1 MKDFPRRL
9 LCGVCTLIL
18 SLGLCLNAA
27 AKENTTPLSLSP
39 LSLEEYP
46 LYQQEERAADAY
58 IVMEATTGRVLCGQN
73 IHERLAMASTTKII
87 GAMMVLEQ
95 PNLDE
100 SFTVD
105 PDAIQVEGSSM
116 GLQEGDSVSLYALA
130 CGMLLPSGNDAA
142 NTAGVRLYGSIK
154 GFVQAMNQRAQEL
167 GLHNTHYVTACGLDA
182 EGHYSTAFDL
192 AKLTRVALQNED
204 FAFICSQ
211 SSMKVKF
218 GNPPYERWLQNYNR
232 LLELYPDC
240 IGVKTGFT
248 TLAGRTLV
256 TCAERDGAR
265 YVCVTLND
273 PDDWDDHK
281 ALYDWAFANY
291 SFAEVIPA
299 GLSYEVPLISGAE
312 MTAPAETEGAAYAL
326 IQNGESYDMELELPA
341 FAFAPI
347 SEGER
352 AGRAVACSDG
362 QEIAS
367 VRIVYSEDVEV
378 DRELKLTPGERF
390 LRFWVLTG
398 LSAPFYLE

>member
-1 MKDFPRRL
+1 MVL
-9 LCGVCTLIL
+9 LLRKFTGIVL
-18 SLGLCLNAA
+18 SLALIFAVKIPARAELAVSAKAA
-27 AKENTTPLSLSP
+27 ILMH
-39 LSLEEYP
+39 
-46 LYQQEERAADAY
+46 ADS
-58 IVMEATTGRVLCGQN
+58 GRVLYEKN
-73 IHERLAMASTTKII
+73 ADEHMLIASTTKIMTAI
-87 GAMMVLEQ
+87 VVLEHCE
-95 PNLDE
+95 LDDLVE
-100 SFTVD
+100 VD
-105 PDAIQVEGSSM
+105 SRSAGIEGSSM
-116 GLQEGDSVSLYALA
+116 YLKAGESYTVEDLLYGL
-130 CGMLLPSGNDAA
+130 LLVSGNDAA
-142 NTAGVRLYGSIK
+142 SALALHVADSMEEFAELMNTKA
-154 GFVQAMNQRAQEL
+154 AEL
-167 GLHNTHYVTACGLDA
+167 GMTESSFKNAHGLDE
-182 EGHYSTAFDL
+182 EGHYSTARDM
-192 AKLTRVALQNED
+192 AKLAAYCMGNED
-204 FAFICSQ
+204 FARIAGTVSHTVGEQ
-211 SSMKVKF
+211 TLV
-218 GNPPYERWLQNYNR
+218 NHNR
-232 LLELYPDC
+232 LLREYDGCL
-240 IGVKTGFT
+240 GLKTGYT
-248 TLAGRTLV
+248 MAAGRTLV

-347 SEGER
+347 SEGDR

>member
-1 MKDFPRRL
+1 MRKFTGIL
-9 LCGVCTLIL
+9 L
-18 SLGLCLNAA
+18 SLALIFAVKIPAQAELAVSAKAA
-27 AKENTTPLSLSP
+27 ILMH
-39 LSLEEYP
+39 
-46 LYQQEERAADAY
+46 ADS
-58 IVMEATTGRVLCGQN
+58 GRVLYEKN
-73 IHERLAMASTTKII
+73 ADEHMLIASTTKIMTAI
-87 GAMMVLEQ
+87 VVLEHCE
-95 PNLDE
+95 LDDLVE
-100 SFTVD
+100 VD
-105 PDAIQVEGSSM
+105 SRSAGIEGSSM
-116 GLQEGDSVSLYALA
+116 YLKAGESYTVEDLLYGL
-130 CGMLLPSGNDAA
+130 MLVSGNDAA
-142 NTAGVRLYGSIK
+142 SALALHVADSMEEFAEL
-154 GFVQAMNQRAQEL
+154 MNAKAAEL
-167 GLHNTHYVTACGLDA
+167 GMTESSFKNAHGLDE
-182 EGHYSTAFDL
+182 EGHYSTARDM
-192 AKLTRVALQNED
+192 AKLAAYCMGNED
-204 FAFICSQ
+204 FARIAGTVSHTVGEQ
-211 SSMKVKF
+211 TLV
-218 GNPPYERWLQNYNR
+218 NHNR
-232 LLELYPDC
+232 LLREYDGCL
-240 IGVKTGFT
+240 GLKTGYT
-248 TLAGRTLV
+248 MAAGRTLV

-347 SEGER
+347 SEGDR

>member
-1 MKDFPRRL
+1 MRKFTGIL
-9 LCGVCTLIL
+9 L
-18 SLGLCLNAA
+18 SLALIFAVKIPARAELAVSAKAA
-27 AKENTTPLSLSP
+27 ILMH
-39 LSLEEYP
+39 
-46 LYQQEERAADAY
+46 ADS
-58 IVMEATTGRVLCGQN
+58 GRVLYEKN
-73 IHERLAMASTTKII
+73 ADEHMLIASTTKIMTAI
-87 GAMMVLEQ
+87 VVLEHCE
-95 PNLDE
+95 LDDLVE
-100 SFTVD
+100 VD
-105 PDAIQVEGSSM
+105 SRSAGIEGSSM
-116 GLQEGDSVSLYALA
+116 YLKAGESYTVEDLLYGL
-130 CGMLLPSGNDAA
+130 LLVSGNDAA
-142 NTAGVRLYGSIK
+142 SALALHVADSMEEFAEL
-154 GFVQAMNQRAQEL
+154 MNAKAAEL
-167 GLHNTHYVTACGLDA
+167 GMTESSFKNAHGLDE
-182 EGHYSTAFDL
+182 EGHYSTARDM
-192 AKLTRVALQNED
+192 AKLAAYCMGNED
-204 FAFICSQ
+204 FARIAGTVSHTVGEQ
-211 SSMKVKF
+211 TLV
-218 GNPPYERWLQNYNR
+218 NHNR
-232 LLELYPDC
+232 LLREYDGCL
-240 IGVKTGFT
+240 GLKTGYT
-248 TLAGRTLV
+248 MAAGRTLV

-281 ALYDWAFANY
+281 ALYDWAFDNY

-326 IQNGESYDMELELPA
+326 IKNGESFDMELELPA

>member
-1 MKDFPRRL
+1 MRKFTGIL
-9 LCGVCTLIL
+9 L
-18 SLGLCLNAA
+18 SLALIFAVKIPARAELAVSAKAA
-27 AKENTTPLSLSP
+27 ILMH
-39 LSLEEYP
+39 
-46 LYQQEERAADAY
+46 ADS
-58 IVMEATTGRVLCGQN
+58 GRVLYEKN
-73 IHERLAMASTTKII
+73 ADEHMLIASTTKIMTAI
-87 GAMMVLEQ
+87 VVLEHCE
-95 PNLDE
+95 LDDLVE
-100 SFTVD
+100 VD
-105 PDAIQVEGSSM
+105 SRSAGIEGSSM
-116 GLQEGDSVSLYALA
+116 YLKAGESYTVEDLLYGL
-130 CGMLLPSGNDAA
+130 LLVSGNDAA
-142 NTAGVRLYGSIK
+142 SALALHVADSMEEFAEL
-154 GFVQAMNQRAQEL
+154 MNAKAAEL
-167 GLHNTHYVTACGLDA
+167 GMTESSFKNAHGLDE
-182 EGHYSTAFDL
+182 EGHYSTARDM
-192 AKLTRVALQNED
+192 AKLAAYCMGNED
-204 FAFICSQ
+204 FARIAGTVSHTVGEQ
-211 SSMKVKF
+211 TLV
-218 GNPPYERWLQNYNR
+218 NHNR
-232 LLELYPDC
+232 LLREYDGCL
-240 IGVKTGFT
+240 GLKTGYT
-248 TLAGRTLV
+248 MAAGRTLV

-312 MTAPAETEGAAYAL
+312 MTAQAETEGAAYAL

-398 LSAPFYLE
+398 LSSPFYLE

>member
-1 MKDFPRRL
+1 MVL
-9 LCGVCTLIL
+9 LLRKFTGILL
-18 SLGLCLNAA
+18 SLALIFAVKIPARAELAVSAEAA
-27 AKENTTPLSLSP
+27 ILMH
-39 LSLEEYP
+39 
-46 LYQQEERAADAY
+46 ADS
-58 IVMEATTGRVLCGQN
+58 GRVLYEKN
-73 IHERLAMASTTKII
+73 ADEHMLIASTTKIMTAI
-87 GAMMVLEQ
+87 VVLEHCE
-95 PNLDE
+95 LDDLVE
-100 SFTVD
+100 VD
-105 PDAIQVEGSSM
+105 SRSAGIEGSSM
-116 GLQEGDSVSLYALA
+116 YLKAGESYTVEDLLYGL
-130 CGMLLPSGNDAA
+130 LLVSGNDAA
-142 NTAGVRLYGSIK
+142 SALALHVADSMEEFAEL
-154 GFVQAMNQRAQEL
+154 MNAKAAEL
-167 GLHNTHYVTACGLDA
+167 GMTESSFKNAHGLDE
-182 EGHYSTAFDL
+182 EGHYSTARDM
-192 AKLTRVALQNED
+192 AKLAAYCMGNED
-204 FAFICSQ
+204 FARIAGTVSHTVGEQ
-211 SSMKVKF
+211 TLV
-218 GNPPYERWLQNYNR
+218 NHNR
-232 LLELYPDC
+232 LLREYDGCL
-240 IGVKTGFT
+240 GLKTGYT
-248 TLAGRTLV
+248 MAAGRTLV

-347 SEGER
+347 SEGDR

-398 LSAPFYLE
+398 LSSPFYLE

>member
-1 MKDFPRRL
+1 MVL
-9 LCGVCTLIL
+9 LLRKFTGIVL
-18 SLGLCLNAA
+18 SLALIFAVKIPARAELAVSAKAA
-27 AKENTTPLSLSP
+27 ILMH
-39 LSLEEYP
+39 
-46 LYQQEERAADAY
+46 ADS
-58 IVMEATTGRVLCGQN
+58 GRVLYEKN
-73 IHERLAMASTTKII
+73 ADEHMLIASTTKIMTAI
-87 GAMMVLEQ
+87 VMLEHCE
-95 PNLDE
+95 LDDLVE
-100 SFTVD
+100 VD
-105 PDAIQVEGSSM
+105 SRSAGIEGSSM
-116 GLQEGDSVSLYALA
+116 YLKAGESYTVEDLLYGL
-130 CGMLLPSGNDAA
+130 LLVSGNDAA
-142 NTAGVRLYGSIK
+142 SALALHVADSMEEFAEL
-154 GFVQAMNQRAQEL
+154 MNAKAAEL
-167 GLHNTHYVTACGLDA
+167 GMTESSFKNAHGLDE
-182 EGHYSTAFDL
+182 EGHYSTARDM
-192 AKLTRVALQNED
+192 AKLAAYCMGNED
-204 FAFICSQ
+204 FARIAGTVSHTVGEQ
-211 SSMKVKF
+211 TLV
-218 GNPPYERWLQNYNR
+218 NHNR
-232 LLELYPDC
+232 LLREYDGCL
-240 IGVKTGFT
+240 GLKTGYT
-248 TLAGRTLV
+248 MAAGRTLV

-347 SEGER
+347 SEGDR

-398 LSAPFYLE
+398 LSSPFYLE

>member
-1 MKDFPRRL
+1 MRKFTGIL
-9 LCGVCTLIL
+9 L
-18 SLGLCLNAA
+18 SLALIFAVKIPARAELAVSAKAA
-27 AKENTTPLSLSP
+27 ILMH
-39 LSLEEYP
+39 
-46 LYQQEERAADAY
+46 ADS
-58 IVMEATTGRVLCGQN
+58 GRVLYEKN
-73 IHERLAMASTTKII
+73 ADEHMLIASTTKIMTAI
-87 GAMMVLEQ
+87 VMLEHCE
-95 PNLDE
+95 LDDLVE
-100 SFTVD
+100 VD
-105 PDAIQVEGSSM
+105 SRSAGIEGSSM
-116 GLQEGDSVSLYALA
+116 YLKAGESYTVEDLLYGL
-130 CGMLLPSGNDAA
+130 LLVSGNDAA
-142 NTAGVRLYGSIK
+142 SALALHVADSMEEFAEL
-154 GFVQAMNQRAQEL
+154 MNAKAAEL
-167 GLHNTHYVTACGLDA
+167 GMTESSFKNAHGLDE
-182 EGHYSTAFDL
+182 EGHYSTARDM
-192 AKLTRVALQNED
+192 AKLAAYCMGNED
-204 FAFICSQ
+204 FARIAGTVSHTVGEQ
-211 SSMKVKF
+211 TLV
-218 GNPPYERWLQNYNR
+218 NHNR
-232 LLELYPDC
+232 LLREYDGCL
-240 IGVKTGFT
+240 GLKTGYT
-248 TLAGRTLV
+248 MAAGRTLV

-265 YVCVTLND
+265 YVCVTFND

>member
-1 MKDFPRRL
+1 MVL
-9 LCGVCTLIL
+9 LLRKFTGIVL
-18 SLGLCLNAA
+18 SLALIFAVKIPARAELAVSAKAA
-27 AKENTTPLSLSP
+27 ILMH
-39 LSLEEYP
+39 
-46 LYQQEERAADAY
+46 ADS
-58 IVMEATTGRVLCGQN
+58 GRVLYEKN
-73 IHERLAMASTTKII
+73 ADEHMLIASTTKIMTAI
-87 GAMMVLEQ
+87 VVLEHCE
-95 PNLDE
+95 LDDLVE
-100 SFTVD
+100 VD
-105 PDAIQVEGSSM
+105 SRSAGIEGSSM
-116 GLQEGDSVSLYALA
+116 YLKAGESYTVEDLLYGL
-130 CGMLLPSGNDAA
+130 LLVSGNDAA
-142 NTAGVRLYGSIK
+142 SALALHVADSMGEFAEL
-154 GFVQAMNQRAQEL
+154 MNAKAAEL
-167 GLHNTHYVTACGLDA
+167 GMTESSFKNAHGLDE
-182 EGHYSTAFDL
+182 EGHYSTARDM
-192 AKLTRVALQNED
+192 AKLAAYCMGNED
-204 FAFICSQ
+204 FARIAGTVSHTVGEQ
-211 SSMKVKF
+211 TLV
-218 GNPPYERWLQNYNR
+218 NHNR
-232 LLELYPDC
+232 LLREYDGCL
-240 IGVKTGFT
+240 GLKTGYT
-248 TLAGRTLV
+248 MAAGRTLV

-367 VRIVYSEDVEV
+367 VRIVYSEDVEM

>member
-1 MKDFPRRL
+1 MRKFT
-9 LCGVCTLIL
+9 GIVL
-18 SLGLCLNAA
+18 SLALIFAVKIPARAELAVSAKAA
-27 AKENTTPLSLSP
+27 ILMH
-39 LSLEEYP
+39 
-46 LYQQEERAADAY
+46 ADS
-58 IVMEATTGRVLCGQN
+58 GRVLYEKN
-73 IHERLAMASTTKII
+73 ADERMLIASTTKIMTAI
-87 GAMMVLEQ
+87 VVLEHCE
-95 PNLDE
+95 LDDLVE
-100 SFTVD
+100 VD
-105 PDAIQVEGSSM
+105 SRSAGIEGSSM
-116 GLQEGDSVSLYALA
+116 YLKAGESYTVEDLLYGL
-130 CGMLLPSGNDAA
+130 LLVSGNDAA
-142 NTAGVRLYGSIK
+142 SALALHVADSMEEFAEL
-154 GFVQAMNQRAQEL
+154 MNAKAAEL
-167 GLHNTHYVTACGLDA
+167 GLTESSFKNAHGLDE
-182 EGHYSTAFDL
+182 EGHYSTARDM
-192 AKLTRVALQNED
+192 AKLAAYCMGNED
-204 FAFICSQ
+204 FARIAGTVSHTVGEQ
-211 SSMKVKF
+211 TLV
-218 GNPPYERWLQNYNR
+218 NHNR
-232 LLELYPDC
+232 LLREYDGCL
-240 IGVKTGFT
+240 GLKTGYT
-248 TLAGRTLV
+248 MAAGRTLV
-256 TCAERDGAR
+256 TCAERDGTR

>member
-1 MKDFPRRL
+1 MVL
-9 LCGVCTLIL
+9 LLRKFTGILL
-18 SLGLCLNAA
+18 SLALIFAVKIPARAELAVSAKAA
-27 AKENTTPLSLSP
+27 ILMH
-39 LSLEEYP
+39 
-46 LYQQEERAADAY
+46 ADS
-58 IVMEATTGRVLCGQN
+58 GRVLYEKN
-73 IHERLAMASTTKII
+73 ADEHMLIASTTKIMTAI
-87 GAMMVLEQ
+87 VVLEHCE
-95 PNLDE
+95 LDDLVE
-100 SFTVD
+100 VD
-105 PDAIQVEGSSM
+105 SRSAGIEGSSM
-116 GLQEGDSVSLYALA
+116 YLKAGESYTVEDLLYGL
-130 CGMLLPSGNDAA
+130 LLVSGNDAA
-142 NTAGVRLYGSIK
+142 SALALHVADSMEEFAEL
-154 GFVQAMNQRAQEL
+154 MNAKAAEL
-167 GLHNTHYVTACGLDA
+167 GMTESSFKNAHGLDE
-182 EGHYSTAFDL
+182 EGHYSTARDM
-192 AKLTRVALQNED
+192 AKLAAYCMGNED
-204 FAFICSQ
+204 FARIAGTVSHTVGEQ
-211 SSMKVKF
+211 TLV
-218 GNPPYERWLQNYNR
+218 NHNR
-232 LLELYPDC
+232 LLREYDGCL
-240 IGVKTGFT
+240 GLKTGYT
-248 TLAGRTLV
+248 MAAGRTLV
-256 TCAERDGAR
+256 TCAERDGAL

>member
-142 NTAGVRLYGSIK
+142 NAAGVRLYGSIE

-167 GLHNTHYVTACGLDA
+167 GLHNTHYITACGLDA

-232 LLELYPDC
+232 LLELYSDC

-248 TLAGRTLV
+248 DDAGRCLV
-256 TCAERDGAR
+256 SAAERDGMTLI
-265 YVCVTLND
+265 CVTLD
-273 PDDWDDHK
+273 AQDDWNLH
-281 ALYDWAFANY
+281 ASLYDQCFQDY
-291 SFAEVIPA
+291 SMQPLPQPPA
-299 GLSYEVPLISGAE
+299 SVTLVGGGLQQNGIEQELMLSPAWQARVPLKKGESARLERDLLCEPFVYAPSSPQQVYARAVYTLDGQTLCEVP
-312 MTAPAETEGAAYAL
+312 MVAA
-326 IQNGESYDMELELPA
+326 G
-341 FAFAPI
+341 
-347 SEGER
+347 G
-352 AGRAVACSDG
+352 
-362 QEIAS
+362 
-367 VRIVYSEDVEV
+367 
-378 DRELKLTPGERF
+378 
-390 LRFWVLTG
+390 
-398 LSAPFYLE
+398 

>member
-1 MKDFPRRL
+1 MVL
-9 LCGVCTLIL
+9 LLRKFTGILL
-18 SLGLCLNAA
+18 SLALIFAVKIPARAELAVSAKAA
-27 AKENTTPLSLSP
+27 ILMH
-39 LSLEEYP
+39 
-46 LYQQEERAADAY
+46 ADS
-58 IVMEATTGRVLCGQN
+58 GRVLYEKN
-73 IHERLAMASTTKII
+73 ADEHMLIASTTKIMTAI
-87 GAMMVLEQ
+87 VVLEHCE
-95 PNLDE
+95 LDDLVE
-100 SFTVD
+100 VD
-105 PDAIQVEGSSM
+105 SRSAGIEGSSM
-116 GLQEGDSVSLYALA
+116 YLKAGESYTVEDLLYGL
-130 CGMLLPSGNDAA
+130 LLVSGNDAA
-142 NTAGVRLYGSIK
+142 SALALHVADSMEEFAEL
-154 GFVQAMNQRAQEL
+154 MNAKAAEL
-167 GLHNTHYVTACGLDA
+167 GMTESSFKNAHGLDE
-182 EGHYSTAFDL
+182 EGHYSTARDM
-192 AKLTRVALQNED
+192 AKLAAYCMGNED
-204 FAFICSQ
+204 FARIAGTVSHTVGEQ
-211 SSMKVKF
+211 TLV
-218 GNPPYERWLQNYNR
+218 NHNR
-232 LLELYPDC
+232 LLREYDGCL
-240 IGVKTGFT
+240 GLKTGYT
-248 TLAGRTLV
+248 MAAGRTLV

-312 MTAPAETEGAAYAL
+312 MTAQAETEGAAYAL

-347 SEGER
+347 AEGER
-352 AGRAVACSDG
+352 AGRAAACSDG

>member
-1 MKDFPRRL
+1 MRKVT
-9 LCGVCTLIL
+9 GIVL
-18 SLGLCLNAA
+18 SLALIFAVKIPARAELAVSAKAA
-27 AKENTTPLSLSP
+27 ILMH
-39 LSLEEYP
+39 
-46 LYQQEERAADAY
+46 ADS
-58 IVMEATTGRVLCGQN
+58 GRVLYEKN
-73 IHERLAMASTTKII
+73 ADEHMLIASTTKIMTAI
-87 GAMMVLEQ
+87 VVLEHCE
-95 PNLDE
+95 LDDLVE
-100 SFTVD
+100 VD
-105 PDAIQVEGSSM
+105 SRSAGIEGSSM
-116 GLQEGDSVSLYALA
+116 YLKAGESYTVEDLLYGL
-130 CGMLLPSGNDAA
+130 LLVSGNDAA
-142 NTAGVRLYGSIK
+142 SALALHVADSMEEFAEL
-154 GFVQAMNQRAQEL
+154 MNAKAAEL
-167 GLHNTHYVTACGLDA
+167 GMTESSFKNAHGLDE
-182 EGHYSTAFDL
+182 EGHYSTARDM
-192 AKLTRVALQNED
+192 AKLAAYCIGNED
-204 FAFICSQ
+204 FARIAGTVSHTVGEQ
-211 SSMKVKF
+211 TLV
-218 GNPPYERWLQNYNR
+218 NHNR
-232 LLELYPDC
+232 LLREYDGCL
-240 IGVKTGFT
+240 GLKTGYT
-248 TLAGRTLV
+248 MAAGRTLV

>member
-1 MKDFPRRL
+1 MRKFTGIL
-9 LCGVCTLIL
+9 L
-18 SLGLCLNAA
+18 SLALIFAVKIPAQAELAVSAKAA
-27 AKENTTPLSLSP
+27 ILMH
-39 LSLEEYP
+39 
-46 LYQQEERAADAY
+46 ADS
-58 IVMEATTGRVLCGQN
+58 GRVLYEKN
-73 IHERLAMASTTKII
+73 ADEHMLIASTTKIMTAI
-87 GAMMVLEQ
+87 VVLEHCE
-95 PNLDE
+95 LDDLVE
-100 SFTVD
+100 VD
-105 PDAIQVEGSSM
+105 SRSAGIEGSSM
-116 GLQEGDSVSLYALA
+116 YLKAGESYTVEDLLYGL
-130 CGMLLPSGNDAA
+130 LLVSGNDAA
-142 NTAGVRLYGSIK
+142 SALALHVADSMEAFAEL
-154 GFVQAMNQRAQEL
+154 MNAKAAEL
-167 GLHNTHYVTACGLDA
+167 GMTESSFKNAHGLDE
-182 EGHYSTAFDL
+182 EGHYSTARDM
-192 AKLTRVALQNED
+192 AKLAAYCMGNED
-204 FAFICSQ
+204 FARIAGTVSHTVGEQ
-211 SSMKVKF
+211 TLV
-218 GNPPYERWLQNYNR
+218 NHNR
-232 LLELYPDC
+232 LLREYDGCL
-240 IGVKTGFT
+240 GLKTGYT
-248 TLAGRTLV
+248 MAAGRTLV

>member
-1 MKDFPRRL
+1 MVL
-9 LCGVCTLIL
+9 LLRKFTGIVL
-18 SLGLCLNAA
+18 SLALIFAVKIPARAELAVSAKAA
-27 AKENTTPLSLSP
+27 ILMH
-39 LSLEEYP
+39 
-46 LYQQEERAADAY
+46 ADS
-58 IVMEATTGRVLCGQN
+58 GRVLYEKN
-73 IHERLAMASTTKII
+73 ADEHMLIASTTKIMTAI
-87 GAMMVLEQ
+87 VVLEHCE
-95 PNLDE
+95 LDDLVE
-100 SFTVD
+100 VD
-105 PDAIQVEGSSM
+105 SRSAGIEGSSM
-116 GLQEGDSVSLYALA
+116 YLKAGESYTVEDLLYGL
-130 CGMLLPSGNDAA
+130 LLVSGNDAA
-142 NTAGVRLYGSIK
+142 SALALHVADSMEEFAEL
-154 GFVQAMNQRAQEL
+154 MNAKAAEL
-167 GLHNTHYVTACGLDA
+167 GMTESSFKNAHGLDE
-182 EGHYSTAFDL
+182 EGHYSTARDM
-192 AKLTRVALQNED
+192 AKLAAYCMGNED
-204 FAFICSQ
+204 FARIAGTVSHIVGEQ
-211 SSMKVKF
+211 TLV
-218 GNPPYERWLQNYNR
+218 NHNR
-232 LLELYPDC
+232 LLREYDGCL
-240 IGVKTGFT
+240 GLKTGYT
-248 TLAGRTLV
+248 MAAGRTLV

>member
-1 MKDFPRRL
+1 MVL
-9 LCGVCTLIL
+9 LLRKFTGILL
-18 SLGLCLNAA
+18 SLALIFAVKIPARAELAVSAKAA
-27 AKENTTPLSLSP
+27 ILMH
-39 LSLEEYP
+39 
-46 LYQQEERAADAY
+46 ADS
-58 IVMEATTGRVLCGQN
+58 GRVLYEKN
-73 IHERLAMASTTKII
+73 ADEHMLIASTTKIMTAI
-87 GAMMVLEQ
+87 VVLEHCE
-95 PNLDE
+95 LDDLVE
-100 SFTVD
+100 VD
-105 PDAIQVEGSSM
+105 SRSAGIEGSSM
-116 GLQEGDSVSLYALA
+116 YLKAGESYTVEDLLYGL
-130 CGMLLPSGNDAA
+130 LLVSGNDAA
-142 NTAGVRLYGSIK
+142 SALALHVADSMEEFAEL
-154 GFVQAMNQRAQEL
+154 MNAKAAEL
-167 GLHNTHYVTACGLDA
+167 GMTESSFKNAHGLDE
-182 EGHYSTAFDL
+182 EGHYSTARDM
-192 AKLTRVALQNED
+192 AKLAAYCMGNED
-204 FAFICSQ
+204 FARIAGTVSHTVGEQ
-211 SSMKVKF
+211 TLM
-218 GNPPYERWLQNYNR
+218 NHNR
-232 LLELYPDC
+232 LLREYDGCL
-240 IGVKTGFT
+240 GLKTGYT
-248 TLAGRTLV
+248 MAAGRTLV

-347 SEGER
+347 SEGDR

>member
-1 MKDFPRRL
+1 MRKFT
-9 LCGVCTLIL
+9 GIVL
-18 SLGLCLNAA
+18 SLALIFAVKIPARAELAVSAKAA
-27 AKENTTPLSLSP
+27 ILMH
-39 LSLEEYP
+39 
-46 LYQQEERAADAY
+46 ADS
-58 IVMEATTGRVLCGQN
+58 GRVLYEKN
-73 IHERLAMASTTKII
+73 ADEHMLIASTTKIMTAI
-87 GAMMVLEQ
+87 VVLEHCE
-95 PNLDE
+95 LDDLVE
-100 SFTVD
+100 VD
-105 PDAIQVEGSSM
+105 SRSAGIEGSSM
-116 GLQEGDSVSLYALA
+116 YLKAGESYTVEDLLYGL
-130 CGMLLPSGNDAA
+130 LLVSGNDAA
-142 NTAGVRLYGSIK
+142 SALALHVADSMEEFAEL
-154 GFVQAMNQRAQEL
+154 MNAKAAEL
-167 GLHNTHYVTACGLDA
+167 GMTESSFKNAHGLDE
-182 EGHYSTAFDL
+182 EGHYSTARDM
-192 AKLTRVALQNED
+192 AKLAAYCIGNED
-204 FAFICSQ
+204 FARIAGTVSHTVGEQ
-211 SSMKVKF
+211 TLV
-218 GNPPYERWLQNYNR
+218 NHNR
-232 LLELYPDC
+232 LLREYDGCL
-240 IGVKTGFT
+240 GLKTGYT
-248 TLAGRTLV
+248 MAAGRTLV

-347 SEGER
+347 SEGDR

>member
-1 MKDFPRRL
+1 MVL
-9 LCGVCTLIL
+9 LLRKFTGILL
-18 SLGLCLNAA
+18 SLALIFAVKIPARAELAVSAKAA
-27 AKENTTPLSLSP
+27 ILMH
-39 LSLEEYP
+39 
-46 LYQQEERAADAY
+46 ADS
-58 IVMEATTGRVLCGQN
+58 GRVLYEKN
-73 IHERLAMASTTKII
+73 ADEHMLIASTTKIMTAI
-87 GAMMVLEQ
+87 VVLEHCE
-95 PNLDE
+95 LDDLVE
-100 SFTVD
+100 VD
-105 PDAIQVEGSSM
+105 SRSAGIEGSSM
-116 GLQEGDSVSLYALA
+116 YLKAGESYTVEDLLYGL
-130 CGMLLPSGNDAA
+130 LLVSGNDAA
-142 NTAGVRLYGSIK
+142 SALALHVADSMEEFAEL
-154 GFVQAMNQRAQEL
+154 MNAKAAEL
-167 GLHNTHYVTACGLDA
+167 GMTESSFKNAHGLDE
-182 EGHYSTAFDL
+182 EGHYSTARDM
-192 AKLTRVALQNED
+192 AKLAAYCMGNED
-204 FAFICSQ
+204 FARIAGTVSHTVGEQ
-211 SSMKVKF
+211 TLV
-218 GNPPYERWLQNYNR
+218 NHNR
-232 LLELYPDC
+232 LLREYDGCL
-240 IGVKTGFT
+240 GLKTGYT
-248 TLAGRTLV
+248 MAAGRTLV

-273 PDDWDDHK
+273 PADWDDHK

-312 MTAPAETEGAAYAL
+312 MTATAETEGAAYAL

>member
-1 MKDFPRRL
+1 
-9 LCGVCTLIL
+9 
-18 SLGLCLNAA
+18 
-27 AKENTTPLSLSP
+27 
-39 LSLEEYP
+39 
-46 LYQQEERAADAY
+46 
-58 IVMEATTGRVLCGQN
+58 
-73 IHERLAMASTTKII
+73 MA
-87 GAMMVLEQ
+87 
-95 PNLDE
+95 
-100 SFTVD
+100 
-105 PDAIQVEGSSM
+105 
-116 GLQEGDSVSLYALA
+116 
-130 CGMLLPSGNDAA
+130 
-142 NTAGVRLYGSIK
+142 
-154 GFVQAMNQRAQEL
+154 
-167 GLHNTHYVTACGLDA
+167 
-182 EGHYSTAFDL
+182 
-192 AKLTRVALQNED
+192 
-204 FAFICSQ
+204 
-211 SSMKVKF
+211 
-218 GNPPYERWLQNYNR
+218 
-232 LLELYPDC
+232 
-240 IGVKTGFT
+240 
-248 TLAGRTLV
+248 AGRTLV

>member
-1 MKDFPRRL
+1 MVL
-9 LCGVCTLIL
+9 LLRKFTGIVL
-18 SLGLCLNAA
+18 SLALIFAVKIPARAELAVSAKAA
-27 AKENTTPLSLSP
+27 ILMH
-39 LSLEEYP
+39 
-46 LYQQEERAADAY
+46 ADS
-58 IVMEATTGRVLCGQN
+58 GRVLYEKN
-73 IHERLAMASTTKII
+73 ADEHMLIASTTKIMTAI
-87 GAMMVLEQ
+87 VVLEHCE
-95 PNLDE
+95 LDDLVE
-100 SFTVD
+100 VD
-105 PDAIQVEGSSM
+105 SRSAGIEGSSM
-116 GLQEGDSVSLYALA
+116 YLKAGESYTVEDLLYGL
-130 CGMLLPSGNDAA
+130 LLVSGNDAA
-142 NTAGVRLYGSIK
+142 SALALHVADSMEEFAEL
-154 GFVQAMNQRAQEL
+154 MNAKAAEL
-167 GLHNTHYVTACGLDA
+167 GMTESSFKNAHGLDE
-182 EGHYSTAFDL
+182 EGHYSTARDM
-192 AKLTRVALQNED
+192 AKLAAYCMGNED
-204 FAFICSQ
+204 FARIACTVSHTVGEQ
-211 SSMKVKF
+211 TLV
-218 GNPPYERWLQNYNR
+218 NHNR
-232 LLELYPDC
+232 LLREYDGCL
-240 IGVKTGFT
+240 GLKTGYT
-248 TLAGRTLV
+248 MAAGRTLV

-390 LRFWVLTG
+390 LRFWVLTR

>member
-1 MKDFPRRL
+1 MRKFT
-9 LCGVCTLIL
+9 GIVL
-18 SLGLCLNAA
+18 SLALIFAVKIPARAELAVSAKAA
-27 AKENTTPLSLSP
+27 ILMH
-39 LSLEEYP
+39 
-46 LYQQEERAADAY
+46 ADS
-58 IVMEATTGRVLCGQN
+58 GRVLYEKN
-73 IHERLAMASTTKII
+73 ADEHMLIASTTKIMTAI
-87 GAMMVLEQ
+87 VVLEHCE
-95 PNLDE
+95 LDDLVE
-100 SFTVD
+100 VD
-105 PDAIQVEGSSM
+105 SRSAGIEGSSM
-116 GLQEGDSVSLYALA
+116 YLKAGESYTVEDLLYGL
-130 CGMLLPSGNDAA
+130 LLVSGNDAA
-142 NTAGVRLYGSIK
+142 SALALHVADSMEEFAEL
-154 GFVQAMNQRAQEL
+154 MNSKAAEL
-167 GLHNTHYVTACGLDA
+167 GMTESSFKNAHGLDE
-182 EGHYSTAFDL
+182 EGHYSTARDM
-192 AKLTRVALQNED
+192 AKLAAYCIGNED
-204 FAFICSQ
+204 FARIAGTVSHTVGEQ
-211 SSMKVKF
+211 TLV
-218 GNPPYERWLQNYNR
+218 NHNR
-232 LLELYPDC
+232 LLREYDGCL
-240 IGVKTGFT
+240 GLKTGYT
-248 TLAGRTLV
+248 MAAGRTLV

-273 PDDWDDHK
+273 PADWDDHK

-347 SEGER
+347 SEGDR

>member
-1 MKDFPRRL
+1 MRKFT
-9 LCGVCTLIL
+9 GIVL
-18 SLGLCLNAA
+18 SLALIFAVKIPARAELAVSAKAA
-27 AKENTTPLSLSP
+27 ILMH
-39 LSLEEYP
+39 
-46 LYQQEERAADAY
+46 ADS
-58 IVMEATTGRVLCGQN
+58 GRVLYEKN
-73 IHERLAMASTTKII
+73 ADEHMLIASTTKIMTAI
-87 GAMMVLEQ
+87 VVLEHCE
-95 PNLDE
+95 LDDLVE
-100 SFTVD
+100 VD
-105 PDAIQVEGSSM
+105 SRSAGIEGSSM
-116 GLQEGDSVSLYALA
+116 YLKAGESYTVEDLLYGL
-130 CGMLLPSGNDAA
+130 LLVSGNDAA
-142 NTAGVRLYGSIK
+142 SALALHVADSMEEFAEL
-154 GFVQAMNQRAQEL
+154 MNAKAAEL
-167 GLHNTHYVTACGLDA
+167 GMTESSFKNAHGLDE
-182 EGHYSTAFDL
+182 EGHYSTAHDM
-192 AKLTRVALQNED
+192 AKLAAYCMGNED
-204 FAFICSQ
+204 FARIAGTVSHTVGEQ
-211 SSMKVKF
+211 TLV
-218 GNPPYERWLQNYNR
+218 NHNR
-232 LLELYPDC
+232 LLREYDGCL
-240 IGVKTGFT
+240 GLKTGYT
-248 TLAGRTLV
+248 MAAGRTLV

-326 IQNGESYDMELELPA
+326 IKNGESFDMELELPA

-352 AGRAVACSDG
+352 AGRAVASSDG

-398 LSAPFYLE
+398 LSSPFYLE

>member
-1 MKDFPRRL
+1 MRKFT
-9 LCGVCTLIL
+9 GIVL
-18 SLGLCLNAA
+18 SLALIFAVKIPARAELAVSAKAA
-27 AKENTTPLSLSP
+27 ILMH
-39 LSLEEYP
+39 
-46 LYQQEERAADAY
+46 ADS
-58 IVMEATTGRVLCGQN
+58 GRVLYEKN
-73 IHERLAMASTTKII
+73 ADEHMLIASTTKIMTAI
-87 GAMMVLEQ
+87 VVLEHCE
-95 PNLDE
+95 LDDLVE
-100 SFTVD
+100 VD
-105 PDAIQVEGSSM
+105 SRSAGIEGSSM
-116 GLQEGDSVSLYALA
+116 YLKAGESYTVEDLLYGL
-130 CGMLLPSGNDAA
+130 LLVSGNDAA
-142 NTAGVRLYGSIK
+142 SALALHVADSMEEFAEL
-154 GFVQAMNQRAQEL
+154 MNAKAAEL
-167 GLHNTHYVTACGLDA
+167 GMTESSFKNAHGLDE
-182 EGHYSTAFDL
+182 EGHYSTARDM
-192 AKLTRVALQNED
+192 AKLAAYCMGNED
-204 FAFICSQ
+204 FARIAGTVSHTVGEQ
-211 SSMKVKF
+211 TLV
-218 GNPPYERWLQNYNR
+218 NHNR
-232 LLELYPDC
+232 LLREYDGCL
-240 IGVKTGFT
+240 GLKTGYT
-248 TLAGRTLV
+248 MAAGRTLV

-273 PDDWDDHK
+273 PADWDDHK

-390 LRFWVLTG
+390 LRFWVLTR

>member
-1 MKDFPRRL
+1 MRKFT
-9 LCGVCTLIL
+9 GIVL
-18 SLGLCLNAA
+18 SLALIFAVKIPARAELAVSAKAA
-27 AKENTTPLSLSP
+27 ILMH
-39 LSLEEYP
+39 
-46 LYQQEERAADAY
+46 ADS
-58 IVMEATTGRVLCGQN
+58 GRVLYEKN
-73 IHERLAMASTTKII
+73 ADEHMLIASTTKIMTAI
-87 GAMMVLEQ
+87 VVLEHCE
-95 PNLDE
+95 LDDLVE
-100 SFTVD
+100 VD
-105 PDAIQVEGSSM
+105 SRSAGIEGSSM
-116 GLQEGDSVSLYALA
+116 YLKAGESYTVEDLLYGL
-130 CGMLLPSGNDAA
+130 LLVSGNDAA
-142 NTAGVRLYGSIK
+142 SALALHVADSMEEFAEL
-154 GFVQAMNQRAQEL
+154 MNAKAAEL
-167 GLHNTHYVTACGLDA
+167 GMTESSFKNAHGLDE
-182 EGHYSTAFDL
+182 EGHYSTARDM
-192 AKLTRVALQNED
+192 AKLAAYCMGNED
-204 FAFICSQ
+204 FARIAGTVSHTVGEQ
-211 SSMKVKF
+211 TLV
-218 GNPPYERWLQNYNR
+218 NHNR
-232 LLELYPDC
+232 LLREYDGCL
-240 IGVKTGFT
+240 GLKTGYT
-248 TLAGRTLV
+248 MAAGRTLV

-347 SEGER
+347 SEGDS

-398 LSAPFYLE
+398 LSSPFYLE

>member
-1 MKDFPRRL
+1 MRKFTGIL
-9 LCGVCTLIL
+9 L
-18 SLGLCLNAA
+18 SLALIFAVKIPARAELAVSAKAA
-27 AKENTTPLSLSP
+27 ILMH
-39 LSLEEYP
+39 
-46 LYQQEERAADAY
+46 ADS
-58 IVMEATTGRVLCGQN
+58 GRVLYEKN
-73 IHERLAMASTTKII
+73 ADEHMLIASTTKIMTAI
-87 GAMMVLEQ
+87 VVLEHCE
-95 PNLDE
+95 LDDLVE
-100 SFTVD
+100 IDSRS
-105 PDAIQVEGSSM
+105 AGIEGSSM
-116 GLQEGDSVSLYALA
+116 YLKAGESYTVEDLLYGL
-130 CGMLLPSGNDAA
+130 LLVSGNDAA
-142 NTAGVRLYGSIK
+142 SALALHVADSMEEFAEL
-154 GFVQAMNQRAQEL
+154 MNAKAAEL
-167 GLHNTHYVTACGLDA
+167 GMTESSFKNAHGLDE
-182 EGHYSTAFDL
+182 EGHYSTARDM
-192 AKLTRVALQNED
+192 AKLAAYCMRNED
-204 FAFICSQ
+204 FARIAGTVSHTVGEQ
-211 SSMKVKF
+211 TLV
-218 GNPPYERWLQNYNR
+218 NHNR
-232 LLELYPDC
+232 LLREYDGCL
-240 IGVKTGFT
+240 GLKTGYT
-248 TLAGRTLV
+248 MAAGRTLV

>member
-1 MKDFPRRL
+1 MVL
-9 LCGVCTLIL
+9 LLRKFTGIVL
-18 SLGLCLNAA
+18 SLALIFAVKIPARAELAVSAKAA
-27 AKENTTPLSLSP
+27 ILMH
-39 LSLEEYP
+39 
-46 LYQQEERAADAY
+46 ADS
-58 IVMEATTGRVLCGQN
+58 GRVLYEKN
-73 IHERLAMASTTKII
+73 ADEHMLIASTTKIMTAI
-87 GAMMVLEQ
+87 VVLEHCE
-95 PNLDE
+95 LDDLVE
-100 SFTVD
+100 VD
-105 PDAIQVEGSSM
+105 SRSAGIEGSSM
-116 GLQEGDSVSLYALA
+116 YLKAGESYTVEDLLYGL
-130 CGMLLPSGNDAA
+130 LLVSGNDAA
-142 NTAGVRLYGSIK
+142 SALALHVADSMEEFAEL
-154 GFVQAMNQRAQEL
+154 MNAKAAEL
-167 GLHNTHYVTACGLDA
+167 GMTESSFKNAHGLDE
-182 EGHYSTAFDL
+182 EGHYSTARDM
-192 AKLTRVALQNED
+192 AKLAAYCMGNED
-204 FAFICSQ
+204 FARIAGTVSHTVGEQ
-211 SSMKVKF
+211 TLV
-218 GNPPYERWLQNYNR
+218 NHNR
-232 LLELYPDC
+232 LLREYDGCL
-240 IGVKTGFT
+240 GLKTGYT
-248 TLAGRTLV
+248 MAAGRTLV

-347 SEGER
+347 SEGDR

>member
-1 MKDFPRRL
+1 MRKFTGIL
-9 LCGVCTLIL
+9 L
-18 SLGLCLNAA
+18 SLALIFAVKIPAQAELAVSAKAA
-27 AKENTTPLSLSP
+27 ILMH
-39 LSLEEYP
+39 
-46 LYQQEERAADAY
+46 ADS
-58 IVMEATTGRVLCGQN
+58 GRVLYEKN
-73 IHERLAMASTTKII
+73 ADEHMLIASTTKIMTAI
-87 GAMMVLEQ
+87 VVLEHCE
-95 PNLDE
+95 LDDLVE
-100 SFTVD
+100 VD
-105 PDAIQVEGSSM
+105 SRSAGIEGSSM
-116 GLQEGDSVSLYALA
+116 YLKAGESYTVEDLLYGL
-130 CGMLLPSGNDAA
+130 LLVSGNDAA
-142 NTAGVRLYGSIK
+142 SALALHVADSMEEFAEL
-154 GFVQAMNQRAQEL
+154 MNAKAAEL
-167 GLHNTHYVTACGLDA
+167 GMTESSFKNAHGLDE
-182 EGHYSTAFDL
+182 EGHYSTARDM
-192 AKLTRVALQNED
+192 AKLAAYCMGNED
-204 FAFICSQ
+204 FARIAGTVSHTVGEQ
-211 SSMKVKF
+211 TLV
-218 GNPPYERWLQNYNR
+218 NHNR
-232 LLELYPDC
+232 LLREYDGCL
-240 IGVKTGFT
+240 GLKTGYT
-248 TLAGRTLV
+248 MAAGRTLV

-273 PDDWDDHK
+273 PADWDDHK

-347 SEGER
+347 SEGDR

>member
-1 MKDFPRRL
+1 LRKFT
-9 LCGVCTLIL
+9 GIVL
-18 SLGLCLNAA
+18 SLALIFAVKIPARAELAVSAKAA
-27 AKENTTPLSLSP
+27 ILMH
-39 LSLEEYP
+39 
-46 LYQQEERAADAY
+46 ADS
-58 IVMEATTGRVLCGQN
+58 GRVLYEKN
-73 IHERLAMASTTKII
+73 ADEHMLIASTTKIMTAI
-87 GAMMVLEQ
+87 VVLEHCE
-95 PNLDE
+95 LDDLVE
-100 SFTVD
+100 VD
-105 PDAIQVEGSSM
+105 SRSAGIEGSSM
-116 GLQEGDSVSLYALA
+116 YLKAGESYTVEDLLYGL
-130 CGMLLPSGNDAA
+130 LLVSGNDAA
-142 NTAGVRLYGSIK
+142 SALALHVADSMEEFAEL
-154 GFVQAMNQRAQEL
+154 MNAKAAEL
-167 GLHNTHYVTACGLDA
+167 GMTESSFKNAHGLDE
-182 EGHYSTAFDL
+182 EGHYSTARDM
-192 AKLTRVALQNED
+192 AKLAAYCIGNED
-204 FAFICSQ
+204 FARIAGTVSHTVGEQ
-211 SSMKVKF
+211 TLV
-218 GNPPYERWLQNYNR
+218 NHNR
-232 LLELYPDC
+232 LLREYDGCL
-240 IGVKTGFT
+240 GLKTGYT
-248 TLAGRTLV
+248 MAAGRTLV

-390 LRFWVLTG
+390 LRFWVLTR
-398 LSAPFYLE
+398 LSSPFYLE

>member
-1 MKDFPRRL
+1 MRKFTGIVLRL
-9 LCGVCTLIL
+9 ALIFAVKIPARAEL
-18 SLGLCLNAA
+18 AVSAKAA
-27 AKENTTPLSLSP
+27 ILMH
-39 LSLEEYP
+39 
-46 LYQQEERAADAY
+46 ADS
-58 IVMEATTGRVLCGQN
+58 GRVLYEKN
-73 IHERLAMASTTKII
+73 ADEHMLIASTTKIMTAI
-87 GAMMVLEQ
+87 VVLEHCE
-95 PNLDE
+95 LDDLVE
-100 SFTVD
+100 VD
-105 PDAIQVEGSSM
+105 SRSAGIEGSSM
-116 GLQEGDSVSLYALA
+116 YLKAGESYTVEDLLYGL
-130 CGMLLPSGNDAA
+130 LLVSGNDAA
-142 NTAGVRLYGSIK
+142 SALALHVADSMEEFAEL
-154 GFVQAMNQRAQEL
+154 MNAKAAEL
-167 GLHNTHYVTACGLDA
+167 GMTESSFKNAHGLDE
-182 EGHYSTAFDL
+182 EGHYSTARDM
-192 AKLTRVALQNED
+192 AKLAAYCMGNED
-204 FAFICSQ
+204 FARIAGTVSHTVGEQ
-211 SSMKVKF
+211 TLV
-218 GNPPYERWLQNYNR
+218 NHNR
-232 LLELYPDC
+232 LLREYDGCL
-240 IGVKTGFT
+240 GLKTGYT
-248 TLAGRTLV
+248 MAAGRTLV

-347 SEGER
+347 SEGDR

>member
-1 MKDFPRRL
+1 MVL
-9 LCGVCTLIL
+9 LLRKFTGIVL
-18 SLGLCLNAA
+18 SLALIFAVKIPARAELAVSAKAA
-27 AKENTTPLSLSP
+27 ILMH
-39 LSLEEYP
+39 
-46 LYQQEERAADAY
+46 ADS
-58 IVMEATTGRVLCGQN
+58 GRVLYEKN
-73 IHERLAMASTTKII
+73 ADEHMLIASTTKIMTAI
-87 GAMMVLEQ
+87 VVLEHCE
-95 PNLDE
+95 LDDLVE
-100 SFTVD
+100 VD
-105 PDAIQVEGSSM
+105 SRSAGIEGSSM
-116 GLQEGDSVSLYALA
+116 YLKAGESYTVEDLLYGL
-130 CGMLLPSGNDAA
+130 LLVSGNDAA
-142 NTAGVRLYGSIK
+142 SALALHVADSMEEFAEL
-154 GFVQAMNQRAQEL
+154 MNSKAAEL
-167 GLHNTHYVTACGLDA
+167 GMTESSFKNAHGLDE
-182 EGHYSTAFDL
+182 EGHYSTARDM
-192 AKLTRVALQNED
+192 AKLAAYCMGNED
-204 FAFICSQ
+204 FARIAGTVSHTVGEQ
-211 SSMKVKF
+211 TLV
-218 GNPPYERWLQNYNR
+218 NHNR
-232 LLELYPDC
+232 LLREYDGCL
-240 IGVKTGFT
+240 GLKTGYT
-248 TLAGRTLV
+248 MAAGRTLV

-273 PDDWDDHK
+273 PADWDDHK

-347 SEGER
+347 SEGDR

>member
-1 MKDFPRRL
+1 MRKFT
-9 LCGVCTLIL
+9 GIVL
-18 SLGLCLNAA
+18 SLALIFAVKIPARAELAVSAKAA
-27 AKENTTPLSLSP
+27 ILMH
-39 LSLEEYP
+39 
-46 LYQQEERAADAY
+46 ADS
-58 IVMEATTGRVLCGQN
+58 GRVLYEKN
-73 IHERLAMASTTKII
+73 ADEHMLIASTTKIMTAI
-87 GAMMVLEQ
+87 VVLEHCE
-95 PNLDE
+95 LDDLVE
-100 SFTVD
+100 VD
-105 PDAIQVEGSSM
+105 SRSAGIEGSSM
-116 GLQEGDSVSLYALA
+116 YLKAGESYTVEDLLYGL
-130 CGMLLPSGNDAA
+130 LLVSGNDAA
-142 NTAGVRLYGSIK
+142 SALALHVADSMEEFAEL
-154 GFVQAMNQRAQEL
+154 MNAKAAEL
-167 GLHNTHYVTACGLDA
+167 GMTESSFKNAHGLDE
-182 EGHYSTAFDL
+182 EGHYSTARDM
-192 AKLTRVALQNED
+192 AKLAAYCMGNED
-204 FAFICSQ
+204 FARIAGTVSHTVGEQTLVNHNC
-211 SSMKVKF
+211 
-218 GNPPYERWLQNYNR
+218 
-232 LLELYPDC
+232 LLREYDGCL
-240 IGVKTGFT
+240 GLKTGYT
-248 TLAGRTLV
+248 MAAGRTLV

-326 IQNGESYDMELELPA
+326 IKNGESFDMELELPA

-352 AGRAVACSDG
+352 AGRAVASSDG

-398 LSAPFYLE
+398 LSSPFYLE

>member
-1 MKDFPRRL
+1 MVL
-9 LCGVCTLIL
+9 LLRKFTGIVL
-18 SLGLCLNAA
+18 SLALIFAVKIPARAELAVSAKAA
-27 AKENTTPLSLSP
+27 ILMH
-39 LSLEEYP
+39 
-46 LYQQEERAADAY
+46 ADS
-58 IVMEATTGRVLCGQN
+58 GRVLYEKTADEHML
-73 IHERLAMASTTKII
+73 IASTTKIMTAI
-87 GAMMVLEQ
+87 VVLEHCE
-95 PNLDE
+95 LDDLVE
-100 SFTVD
+100 VD
-105 PDAIQVEGSSM
+105 SRSAGIEGSSM
-116 GLQEGDSVSLYALA
+116 YLKAGESYTVEDLLYGL
-130 CGMLLPSGNDAA
+130 LLVSGNDAA
-142 NTAGVRLYGSIK
+142 SALALHVADSMEEFAEL
-154 GFVQAMNQRAQEL
+154 MNAKAAEL
-167 GLHNTHYVTACGLDA
+167 GMTESSFKNAHGLDE
-182 EGHYSTAFDL
+182 EGHYSTARDM
-192 AKLTRVALQNED
+192 AKLAAYCMGNED
-204 FAFICSQ
+204 FARIAGTVSHTVGEQ
-211 SSMKVKF
+211 TLV
-218 GNPPYERWLQNYNR
+218 NHNR
-232 LLELYPDC
+232 LLREYDGCL
-240 IGVKTGFT
+240 GLKTGYT
-248 TLAGRTLV
+248 MAAGRTLV

>member
-1 MKDFPRRL
+1 MVL
-9 LCGVCTLIL
+9 LLRKFTGIVL
-18 SLGLCLNAA
+18 SLALIFAVKIPARAELAVSAKAA
-27 AKENTTPLSLSP
+27 MLMH
-39 LSLEEYP
+39 
-46 LYQQEERAADAY
+46 ADS
-58 IVMEATTGRVLCGQN
+58 GRVLYEKN
-73 IHERLAMASTTKII
+73 ADEHMLIASTTKIMTAI
-87 GAMMVLEQ
+87 VVLEHCE
-95 PNLDE
+95 LDDLVE
-100 SFTVD
+100 VD
-105 PDAIQVEGSSM
+105 SRSAGIEGSSM
-116 GLQEGDSVSLYALA
+116 YLKAGESYTVEDLLYGL
-130 CGMLLPSGNDAA
+130 LLVSGNDAA
-142 NTAGVRLYGSIK
+142 SALALHVADSMEEFAEL
-154 GFVQAMNQRAQEL
+154 MNAKAAEL
-167 GLHNTHYVTACGLDA
+167 GMTESSFKNAHGLDE
-182 EGHYSTAFDL
+182 EGHYSTARDM
-192 AKLTRVALQNED
+192 AKLAAYCMGNED
-204 FAFICSQ
+204 FARIAGTVSHTVGEQ
-211 SSMKVKF
+211 TLV
-218 GNPPYERWLQNYNR
+218 NHNR
-232 LLELYPDC
+232 LLREYDGCL
-240 IGVKTGFT
+240 GLKTGYT
-248 TLAGRTLV
+248 MAAGRTLV

-347 SEGER
+347 SEGDR

>member
-1 MKDFPRRL
+1 MVL
-9 LCGVCTLIL
+9 LLRKFTGILL
-18 SLGLCLNAA
+18 SLALIFAVKIPARAELAVSAKAA
-27 AKENTTPLSLSP
+27 ILMH
-39 LSLEEYP
+39 
-46 LYQQEERAADAY
+46 ADS
-58 IVMEATTGRVLCGQN
+58 GRVLYEKN
-73 IHERLAMASTTKII
+73 ADEHMLIASTTKIMTAI
-87 GAMMVLEQ
+87 VVLEHCE
-95 PNLDE
+95 LDDLVE
-100 SFTVD
+100 VD
-105 PDAIQVEGSSM
+105 SRSAGIEGSSM
-116 GLQEGDSVSLYALA
+116 YLKAGESYTVEDLLYGL
-130 CGMLLPSGNDAA
+130 LLVSGNDAA
-142 NTAGVRLYGSIK
+142 SALALHVADSMEEFAEL
-154 GFVQAMNQRAQEL
+154 MNAKAAEL
-167 GLHNTHYVTACGLDA
+167 GMTESSFKNAHGLDE
-182 EGHYSTAFDL
+182 EGHYSTARDM
-192 AKLTRVALQNED
+192 AKLAAYCMGNED
-204 FAFICSQ
+204 FARIAGTVSHTVGEQ
-211 SSMKVKF
+211 TLV
-218 GNPPYERWLQNYNR
+218 NHNR
-232 LLELYPDC
+232 LLREYDGCL
-240 IGVKTGFT
+240 GLKTGYT
-248 TLAGRTLV
+248 MAAGRTLV

>member
-1 MKDFPRRL
+1 MRKFT
-9 LCGVCTLIL
+9 GIVL
-18 SLGLCLNAA
+18 SLALIFAVKIPARAELAVSAKAA
-27 AKENTTPLSLSP
+27 ILMH
-39 LSLEEYP
+39 
-46 LYQQEERAADAY
+46 ADS
-58 IVMEATTGRVLCGQN
+58 GRVLYEKN
-73 IHERLAMASTTKII
+73 ADEHMLIASTTKIMTAI
-87 GAMMVLEQ
+87 VVLEHCE
-95 PNLDE
+95 LDDLVE
-100 SFTVD
+100 VD
-105 PDAIQVEGSSM
+105 SRSAGIEGSSM
-116 GLQEGDSVSLYALA
+116 YLKAGESYTVEDLLYGL
-130 CGMLLPSGNDAA
+130 LLVSGNDAA
-142 NTAGVRLYGSIK
+142 SALALHVADSMEEFAEL
-154 GFVQAMNQRAQEL
+154 MNAKAAEL
-167 GLHNTHYVTACGLDA
+167 GMTESSFKNAHGLDE
-182 EGHYSTAFDL
+182 EGHYSTARDM
-192 AKLTRVALQNED
+192 AKLAAYCMGNED
-204 FAFICSQ
+204 FARIAGTVSHTVGEQ
-211 SSMKVKF
+211 TLV
-218 GNPPYERWLQNYNR
+218 NHNR
-232 LLELYPDC
+232 LLREYDGCL
-240 IGVKTGFT
+240 GLKTGYT
-248 TLAGRTLV
+248 MAAGRTLV

-347 SEGER
+347 SEGDR